1 MGLISKKVSEGKLLS
16 STQANEVVSKAMP
29 EADFHNSKV
38 LLIVPDSTRTA
49 PVGTI
54 FKAIHNQI
62 GNNVSDLDVMIALGT
77 HQAMS
82 ETAIEQRLEISHNER
97 TTQYSKVKFF
107 NHAWDDP
114 SELKNIGTISAKEI
128 SDLSGGLFEM
138 DVPVEINANLFDY
151 DRIVII
157 GPVFP
162 HEVVGF
168 SGGNKYLFPG
178 VAGPQVLNFFHWLGA
193 VITTPKII
201 GHKWT
206 PVRKVIDRAS
216 AMLRIPKIAFC
227 MVVEND
233 GMCGL
238 FAGPV
243 EEAWAAASDL
253 SSERHIIIKDKPFHT
268 IVACAPEM
276 YDEIWTAGKCMYK
289 LEPVLADGGELIIH
303 APHISEVCITH
314 GKTIEKAGYHCRDY
328 FLKQWNQFKDM
339 PWGALA
345 HCVHVKGLGKYE
357 NGIEVPRATVTLA
370 TQITEKKCKQINLG
384 YRDPKTINPQD
395 YANREDEGILLVP
408 HAGERLFRLANPP
421 AWA

>member
-16 STQANEVVSKAMP
+16 STQANEVASKAMP

-54 FKAIHNQI
+54 FKAIYNQI
-62 GNNVSDLDVMIALGT
+62 GNNVSALDVMIALGT

-157 GPVFP
+157 GPVVP

-178 VAGPQVLNFFHWLGA
+178 VAGPQVLNF
-193 VITTPKII
+193 
-201 GHKWT
+201 
-206 PVRKVIDRAS
+206 
-216 AMLRIPKIAFC
+216 
-227 MVVEND
+227 
-233 GMCGL
+233 
-238 FAGPV
+238 
-243 EEAWAAASDL
+243 
-253 SSERHIIIKDKPFHT
+253 
-268 IVACAPEM
+268 
-276 YDEIWTAGKCMYK
+276 
-289 LEPVLADGGELIIH
+289 
-303 APHISEVCITH
+303 
-314 GKTIEKAGYHCRDY
+314 
-328 FLKQWNQFKDM
+328 
-339 PWGALA
+339 WG
-345 HCVHVKGLGKYE
+345 
-357 NGIEVPRATVTLA
+357 
-370 TQITEKKCKQINLG
+370 
-384 YRDPKTINPQD
+384 
-395 YANREDEGILLVP
+395 
-408 HAGERLFRLANPP
+408 
-421 AWA
+421 